1 MFSTADKVYNLR
13 LKGCLK
19 VIDQPLVMGILNV
32 TESSFFDGGRYHQTD
47 AAVNRALQ
55 MLKEGADIID
65 IGGMSS
71 KPGSTISEADKELSK
86 VLPVVKSILDHR
98 ADAIISIDTVHA
110 KVADACLQAGAVII
124 NDISGGTFDENML
137 TVVAEH
143 RAPYVVM
150 HMQGLPADMQDS
162 PQYNDVVAEIIDFFN
177 TRLEACYKAGIADV
191 ILDPGIGFGKTIEHN
206 FSLLKHL
213 SDFSIIGLPV
223 LIGIS
228 RKSLIWKTLHTSA
241 EMALNGTTALN
252 MHALMNGAQVLR
264 VHDVAEARECVTLFQ
279 SLKSAL

>member
-1 MFSTADKVYNLR
+1 MFSFGDKDFSLR
-13 LKGCLK
+13 IKGCLK

-32 TESSFFDGGRYHQTD
+32 TENSFFDGGRYHQTD
-47 AAVNRALQ
+47 VAVNRALQ

-71 KPGSTISEADKELSK
+71 KPGSTISDAAEELSK
-86 VLPVVKSILDHR
+86 VLPVVKAILDHQ

-110 KVADACLQAGAVII
+110 KVADACLQAGAAII

-137 TVVAEH
+137 SIVAEH
-143 RAPYVVM
+143 RAPYVLM
-150 HMQGLPADMQDS
+150 HMQGLPQNMQDS
-162 PQYNDVVAEIIDFFN
+162 PQYKDVVAEIIDFFN

-191 ILDPGIGFGKTIEHN
+191 ILDPGIGFGKTMEHN
-206 FSLLKHL
+206 FRLLKHF
-213 SDFSIIGLPV
+213 SDFRIMGLPL

-228 RKSLIWKTLHTSA
+228 RKSLIWKTLNTSA
-241 EMALNGTTALN
+241 EKALNGTTALN
-252 MHALMNGAQVLR
+252 MHALMNGTQVLR
-264 VHDVAEARECVTLFQ
+264 VHDVVEAKECVTLFQ

>member
-1 MFSTADKVYNLR
+1 MFSTGEKDYSLR
-13 LKGCLK
+13 IKGCLN

-32 TESSFFDGGRYHQTD
+32 TENSFFDGGRYHQTD

-55 MLKEGADIID
+55 MLKEGADVID

-71 KPGSTISEADKELSK
+71 KPGSIISDADEELSK
-86 VLPVVKSILDHR
+86 VLPVVKAILDHQ

-110 KVADACLQAGAVII
+110 KVAVACLQAGAAII

-137 TVVAEH
+137 AVVAEH
-143 RAPYVVM
+143 RAPYVLM

-162 PQYNDVVAEIIDFFN
+162 PQYKDVVAEIIDFFN
-177 TRLEACYKAGIADV
+177 TRLDACYKAGIADV
-191 ILDPGIGFGKTIEHN
+191 ILDPGIGFGKTMEHN

-213 SDFSIIGLPV
+213 SDFSILGLPV

-241 EMALNGTTALN
+241 EKALNGTTALN